1 MNKNV
6 KKSMLELDKDKLIS
20 MYKTMLLIREF
31 EERVYRLYQEY
42 LVYGAAHLGV
52 GEEAIAVGVC
62 SALQSDDYV
71 VSTHRGH
78 AHCIAKGANVK
89 LMMAE
94 LMGKET
100 GYCKGKGGSQH
111 IVDFK
116 IGFIGAQGIVGAGI
130 PIAAGAAISIQLG
143 NKSAVAVSFFGD
155 GASNTGSFHEGINLA
170 ACLNLPVVYILEN
183 NLYAVT
189 TPIEKTCKIENLAE
203 RAKAYGIPG
212 KTIDGN
218 NIFEVYEAA
227 KEAIDQAREGRGPSL
242 IECKTYRWYGHYVG
256 DPGKYR
262 SKEEVEGWKKR
273 DPIKFLGKYL
283 FESRFLTT
291 EEDKRIKAETKRHID
306 EAVEYGK
313 ESPEPSL
320 DTLTQD
326 VYYCKEEQSER
337 KKNEENNL

>member
-1 MNKNV
+1 MA
-6 KKSMLELDKDKLIS
+6 ELDNEKLII
-20 MYKTMLLIREF
+20 MYKTMHLIREF
-31 EERVYRLYQEY
+31 EERVYVLYQEA
-42 LVYGAAHLGV
+42 LVYGGVHLSV

-62 SALQSDDYV
+62 SALEPDDYV

-111 IVDFK
+111 IVDF
-116 IGFIGAQGIVGAGI
+116 GVRFIGAQGIVGAGI
-130 PIAAGAAISIQLG
+130 PIAAGAAISIQLRNLPG
-143 NKSAVAVSFFGD
+143 VAVSFFGD

-170 ACLNLPVVYILEN
+170 ACFNLPVVYVLEN

-189 TPIEKTCKIENLAE
+189 TSINKTCKLQNLAD

-212 KTIDGN
+212 RVIDGN

-227 KEAIDQAREGRGPSL
+227 KEAINRARKGKGPSL

-262 SKEEVEGWKKR
+262 PTEEVEAWKEK
-273 DPIKFLGKYL
+273 DPIKFLAKYL
-283 FESRFLTT
+283 VENKFLTPQ
-291 EEDKRIKAETKRHID
+291 EDEKIKSAVKRKID

-313 ESPEPSL
+313 KSPEPPL
-320 DTLTQD
+320 DSLTQD
-326 VYYCKEEQSER
+326 VYYYGEE
-337 KKNEENNL
+337 